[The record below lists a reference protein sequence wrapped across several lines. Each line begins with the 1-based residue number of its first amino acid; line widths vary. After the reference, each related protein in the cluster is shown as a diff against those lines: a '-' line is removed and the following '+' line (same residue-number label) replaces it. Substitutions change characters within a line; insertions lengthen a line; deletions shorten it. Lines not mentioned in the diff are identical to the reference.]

1 MDCFRESRRV
11 FTTTSGAR
19 PSEANRTPSAEIT
32 TTLSLFAAGGVVAIS
47 LNQLIKS
54 ADSFVFIIL
63 FVLRGAMVPSYGTT
77 AVGGGGRVAGAQPRL
92 AMAAAACAAVVVTVV
107 AVVMLAGPL
116 KGSQRAAADPAQT
129 TQVLLG
135 FDPYRSNSQPGRN
148 SESTVGAFESDSE
161 AQDPLP
167 SWATE
172 WSDENHNTCEVGAQ
186 CDHGNLA
193 NPLGSLGRWVM
204 IKTSSHFNSP
214 YDEYRRHKCQGL
226 PGWALE
232 ECHRMRD
239 KEHNLD
245 ESGNPTDGSEAKARP
260 MMLQQQYRMHPAVRR
275 ALLSRWQHMRRQHL
289 ALARES
295 AQ

>member
-1 MDCFRESRRV
+1 MV
-11 FTTTSGAR
+11 
-19 PSEANRTPSAEIT
+19 
-32 TTLSLFAAGGVVAIS
+32 
-47 LNQLIKS
+47 
-54 ADSFVFIIL
+54 
-63 FVLRGAMVPSYGTT
+63 VPSYGTT
-77 AVGGGGRVAGAQPRL
+77 AVGGAARGAGAQPRL
-92 AMAAAACAAVVVTVV
+92 ATATAACAVVVVTV
-107 AVVMLAGPL
+107 AVVMLAGA
-116 KGSQRAAADPAQT
+116 QRAAAGGTQTAQLVAQAQT
-129 TQVLLG
+129 TQQLLG

-148 SESTVGAFESDSE
+148 SESTVGAFESDSDE
-161 AQDPLP
+161 RDPLP

-172 WSDENHNTCEVGAQ
+172 WSDENHDTCEIGAQ

-204 IKTSSHFNSP
+204 VKTASHFNSP
-214 YDEYRRHKCQGL
+214 YDVYRRHKCQGL

-239 KEHNLD
+239 KEHTLD

-275 ALLSRWQHMRRQHL
+275 ALPSRWQHMRRQHI
-289 ALARES
+289 ALAREA